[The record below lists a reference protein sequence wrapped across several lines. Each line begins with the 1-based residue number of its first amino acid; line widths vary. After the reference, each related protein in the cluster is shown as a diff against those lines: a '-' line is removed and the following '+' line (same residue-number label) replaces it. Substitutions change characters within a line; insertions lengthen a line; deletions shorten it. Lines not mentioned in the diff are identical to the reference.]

1 MITKKRE
8 NSIDNQ
14 ALLQAFFVSKV
25 SYFALK
31 QQLHRRI
38 SYGELDER
46 YRRLNAY
53 PVEKLVLHVMVLVF
67 LSPA

>member
-1 MITKKRE
+1 MITKKRG

-14 ALLQAFFVSKV
+14 ALLQAFFVSNV

-31 QQLHRRI
+31 QQLPRRI

-53 PVEKLVLHVMVLVF
+53 SVEKLVLPVLVLAF
-67 LSPA
+67 LSPC